1 MFRWTFIPA
10 APAASQ
16 PDWLRLLLYV
26 LVLGVLLHVGQALF
40 VPLAFALLLSFMLY
54 PICQWLEKRRI
65 PRPLAIA
72 LALLLLMLLTGALF
86 FLLIRQFAQ
95 FSQEWPAM
103 RVKMISLIEQVSQY
117 LTRHFHLPLT
127 IQALW
132 LERML
137 MSGAQQVLPV
147 ARQVAYQS
155 AVGLVLLI
163 LIPFYCVMILYYREQ
178 FVAVLLRL
186 FPQTQ
191 GTNVRQVLRQ
201 TITTFYD
208 FIKGMAL
215 VYLIVGILNAL
226 GLLVLGIP
234 HAVLL
239 GLIASV
245 LTFIPYIGIT
255 LGSLLPM
262 ALAWLTYDSVWYP
275 LGVVAIF
282 TFVQYLEAN
291 IIFPIAVSYRLQVN
305 TLFMVLAII
314 AGSLIWGAAGMILFV
329 PFLAILKLIAEK
341 VPGWQMLAF
350 LLSIGTKSN
359 TRQPGLPAN
368 SREPGAE
375 NDLQEPGQP
384 GLTNSTNR

>member
-1 MFRWTFIPA
+1 MPTARA
-10 APAASQ
+10 AGQ

-26 LVLGVLLHVGQALF
+26 LVVGVLLHVGQALF
-40 VPLAFALLLSFMLY
+40 VPLAFALLISFVLY
-54 PICQWLEKRRI
+54 PLCQWLEKRRL
-65 PRPLAIA
+65 PRSLAIA
-72 LALLLLMLLTGALF
+72 LALLLLVVLTGGLL
-86 FLLIRQFAQ
+86 FLLVQQFSQ

-103 RVKMISLIEQVSQY
+103 RAKIITLIEKVSQY
-117 LTRHFHLPLT
+117 LTQHFNLPLT
-127 IQALW
+127 MQTLW

-137 MSGAQQVLPV
+137 MSGAQQVLPL

-155 AVGLVLLI
+155 ALGLVFII
-163 LIPFYCVMILYYREQ
+163 LVPFYCVMILYYREQ

-186 FPQTQ
+186 FPRSED
-191 GTNVRQVLRQ
+191 TNVRQVLRQ
-201 TITTFYD
+201 TITTFYN

-226 GLLVLGIP
+226 GLLLLGIP

-239 GLIASV
+239 GITASL

-255 LGSLLPM
+255 LGSLLPI

-275 LGVVAIF
+275 LGVVALF

-305 TLFMVLAII
+305 TLFVVLAIL
-314 AGSLIWGAAGMILFV
+314 AGGLIWGASGMILFV

-341 VPGWQMLAF
+341 VAAWQTLAG
-350 LLSIGTKSN
+350 LLSIGTRSES
-359 TRQPGLPAN
+359 RPAAQPGPG
-368 SREPGAE
+368 RENIPDISPQSE
-375 NDLQEPGQP
+375 TPLQPEKQ
-384 GLTNSTNR
+384 